1 MVVDMTAE
9 EKSRL
14 ASKRL
19 YKVTIG
25 ALKIIPM
32 LLSLCA
38 LLNTIFSFYWIDT
51 DILSHIG
58 GISILPLAFL
68 YLVSYVFRF
77 CTYHRLFLDY
87 LFVTDILNIVDFYIG
102 IPISIRW
109 MFGLYLIISGVF
121 LFAILYYYRKEKC
134 CK

>member
-1 MVVDMTAE
+1 MDAE

-19 YKVTIG
+19 YKVTIE

-38 LLNTIFSFYWIDT
+38 LLNTIFSFYGINT

-58 GISILPLAFL
+58 GISLLPLAFL

-77 CTYHRLFLDY
+77 CIYHRLFLNY
-87 LFVTDILNIVDFYIG
+87 LLITDILNIADFYIG
-102 IPISIRW
+102 IPLNDRGIL
-109 MFGLYLIISGVF
+109 GLYLLMSSVF
-121 LFAILYYYRKEKC
+121 LFAILYYHRKEKC

>member
-1 MVVDMTAE
+1 MEIAMDAE

-19 YKVTIG
+19 YKVTIE

-38 LLNTIFSFYWIDT
+38 LLNTIFSFYGIDT

-58 GISILPLAFL
+58 GISLLPLGFL

-77 CTYHRLFLDY
+77 CVYHRLFLDY
-87 LFVTDILNIVDFYIG
+87 LLVTDILNLVDFYIG
-102 IPISIRW
+102 IPISDRGA
-109 MFGLYLIISGVF
+109 FGLYLLISGVF
-121 LFAILYYYRKEKC
+121 LFAILYYHQKEKC

>member
-102 IPISIRW
+102 IPISNRW

>member
-1 MVVDMTAE
+1 MEIVMDAE
-9 EKSRL
+9 EKSRP
-14 ASKRL
+14 ASKCL
-19 YKVTIG
+19 YKVTIE

-38 LLNTIFSFYWIDT
+38 LLNTIFSFYGINT

-58 GISILPLAFL
+58 GISLLPLAFL

-77 CTYHRLFLDY
+77 CIYHRLFLDY
-87 LFVTDILNIVDFYIG
+87 LLITDILNIVDFYIG
-102 IPISIRW
+102 ISISNRG
-109 MFGLYLIISGVF
+109 MFGLYLLISGVF
-121 LFAILYYYRKEKC
+121 LFAILFYHQKEKC